1 MGPSE
6 DIQKEFEKDFCS
18 VEEAL
23 GGHREDC
30 QDVPPPIMGAQIID
44 DNTDIRDLEN
54 SESVRITIN
63 FDEDSDSQLLKY
75 NNELASI
82 SSPMVLSPEETDCDL
97 LVNDDGNL
105 DIQTLTQTSDPPNRT
120 ITIIGPEPIE
130 TISSNESNQNVLS
143 INSNEGQS
151 TITLEIDT
159 STSVI

>member
-23 GGHREDC
+23 GGNREDC
-30 QDVPPPIMGAQIID
+30 QDVPLPIIGAQIID

-63 FDEDSDSQLLKY
+63 FDDDSDSQLLKY

-82 SSPMVLSPEETDCDL
+82 SSPMLLSPEETDCDL
-97 LVNDDGNL
+97 LVNDDEIL
-105 DIQTLTQTSDPPNRT
+105 DVQTSTQTSDPPNRT
-120 ITIIGPEPIE
+120 ITIIGSEHPE
-130 TISSNESNQNVLS
+130 TILSNEANQNVQS
-143 INSNEGQS
+143 INSNDGQS
-151 TITLEIDT
+151 AITL
-159 STSVI
+159 